1 MFNKCTFA
9 VSSLLQCDQ
18 LKVLILNV
26 ALSLLKESVSFSPP
40 NASVAEL
47 KKKKKRGVGD
57 SNTS

>member
-9 VSSLLQCDQ
+9 ASSLPLCDQ

-26 ALSLLKESVSFSPP
+26 ALSLLKESVSFFHT
-40 NASVAEL
+40 NATVAEL
-47 KKKKKRGVGD
+47 KKKKKVGD